1 MQASETSHPA
11 SNDLPSRFSGPF
23 VTALMLISAALIVLL
38 ADAGSMGLSPERLI
52 ASLPRMG
59 RFLAGMFP
67 PDFSGWR
74 LILEATGTTL
84 RIAALGTALGLGASC
99 FVAVLASRTQSPSRS
114 IFQVCRLLL
123 SAIRTIPELI
133 WAILFVISVGLGPLA
148 GVLAICFD
156 TLGFAGRFFAD
167 ALDDAP
173 QAPQE
178 ALRSFRATR
187 LQVLFAAVLPE
198 AFPALIGT
206 ALHSFDRAIR
216 ASVILGIV
224 GAGGIGIELMVSLK
238 LFEYQRSLAIILSVL
253 VVVIAVETLSSHLRR
268 MVHRSFGGRH
278 QVA

>member
-1 MQASETSHPA
+1 MTRVEPRE
-11 SNDLPSRFSGPF
+11 LPDRFNGTL
-23 VTALMLISAALIVLL
+23 VTAVMLIAAAGIALL
-38 ADAGSMGLSPERLI
+38 ADAGSMGLSPDRLL
-52 ASLPRMG
+52 ASLPRMA

-74 LILEATGTTL
+74 LIVEATGTTL
-84 RIAALGTALGLGASC
+84 RIAILGTALGLSASC
-99 FVAVLASRTQSPSRS
+99 LIAVLASRTQSPSRWVFRAS
-114 IFQVCRLLL
+114 RLLL
-123 SAIRTIPELI
+123 SLIRTIPELI

-173 QAPQE
+173 QSPQE
-178 ALRSFRATR
+178 ALRSFGATR

-198 AFPALIGT
+198 AFPSLIGT
-206 ALHSFDRAIR
+206 ALHSFERAIR

-238 LFEYQRSLAIILSVL
+238 LFEYRRSLAIILSVL
-253 VVVIAVETLSSHLRR
+253 VVVIAVESLSSSLRR
-268 MVHRSFGGRH
+268 IVHRSAGGRH